1 MNKTMKK
8 ALSLVLMI
16 IMVLSSVPMTSFA
29 ANILC
34 VGGHKWGT
42 YTVTKAAT
50 CTTPGEKTA
59 VCERSGCSENDKQA
73 VAIDPSAHKPINM
86 PRNEATCDRIGNE
99 AGVICG
105 YCNIVISGYAT
116 IPAKNHKSTTLAAK
130 PATCTTDGNKAGTKC
145 EVCDITLTGGEVI
158 AKTGHKWELYS
169 KKPATCTTKGEQIDI
184 CMNCGIKSQAKELEA
199 SHSFG
204 AWQTTPATCSAAGK
218 MVRRCTIAGCNVTE
232 EKPIEK
238 LAHVVKT
245 VEATAPTCDKP
256 GRTAGKICEVCKE
269 EIEGAVEVPAKGH
282 TYVTVPGRAATC
294 TDRGTSDSRYCS
306 VCGYIDKEAVIIA
319 ALGHN
324 LVEDKANSKAA
335 TCTATGVEAKKCS
348 NTGCTYT
355 ETKVL
360 PITHE
365 ANWVVISNPT
375 CTTEGKK
382 RGRCTKCGKDE
393 TVIEPALGHVVNDPF
408 SWKTEKYATCTEAGK
423 KTAKCSRCNATVTE
437 TIAALGHKE
446 AIKAAAV
453 APTCSKEG
461 STESIHCTTCK
472 TVIVE
477 AKPIAKLAHTYTWV
491 VTTDPTC
498 SQPGIKEGTCSVCS
512 HKTKEPVDKIEHVK
526 EDIPAVAPTCTQ
538 AGATA
543 GKKCKVC
550 GSVTDPTTVVPALDH
565 DYSVDKEYIAPTC
578 TEPGK
583 DKGKC
588 SRCDAVKDDVVP
600 ATGHT
605 EEVIAGTA
613 PTCEEPGIKEGKK
626 CITCNQVIVEQET
639 VPALGHDLVLD
650 TEKSKPAT
658 CTEKG
663 YSYSKCSRCDEIEE
677 KDLEPIEH
685 KFGEWTDKIPA
696 SCEAQ
701 GEQERVCEICKTI
714 DVQTVPSLGGHVVA
728 TLPGSDPTCDVPG
741 KTAGSYCER
750 CETIFEEQLEIA
762 APGHVLSEQR
772 EIIKKA
778 TTTED
783 GEYAYRCS
791 VCDESVDAL
800 KIAKIDE
807 TSIKLSTAKYYY
819 NGKTKTPAVIIM
831 DTDGNQL
838 EKGTDFEVIYDTG
851 RKNPGKYNAQV
862 TLIGNYEGELNLTFS
877 INPVK
882 TAKVSYENK
891 GDHILITWDKVA
903 GATGYTVYIYKES
916 ENGTTRKAIKT
927 LTGTS
932 LKLTKDYNGKDLQLD
947 ESYRIGV
954 VSRTKTED
962 GTILKSKNPAFKV
975 VERKLQKP
983 TLTVTTASGKANLK
997 WTNIANET
1005 GYEVVYATS
1014 KDGTYKKLTTTKV
1027 NVVTFSKAFTK
1038 GSTVYFKVR
1047 AYKTVDGEKF
1057 YSNYSSVKS
1066 IKIK

>member
-8 ALSLVLMI
+8 ALALVLMM

-34 VGGHKWGT
+34 VAGHKWGS

-59 VCERSGCSENDKQA
+59 VCERSGCGETDKQA

-86 PRNEATCDRIGNE
+86 PKNEATCDKIGNE
-99 AGVICG
+99 AGVICA

-116 IPAKNHKSTTLAAK
+116 IPAKGHKSTALAAK
-130 PATCTTDGNKAGTKC
+130 AATCTTDGNKAGTKC
-145 EVCDITLTGGEVI
+145 ETCGITLTGGEVI
-158 AKTGHKWELYS
+158 EKTGHKWELYS
-169 KKPATCTTKGEQIDI
+169 KRPATCTTPGEQIDI
-184 CMNCGIKSQAKELEA
+184 CMNCGIKSEPKTIEA
-199 SHSFG
+199 THSFG

-218 MVRRCTIAGCNVTE
+218 SVRRCTIAGCNFTE
-232 EKPIEK
+232 EKIIEK
-238 LAHVVKT
+238 LPHVVKT
-245 VEATAPTCDKP
+245 IEATAPTCVKP
-256 GRTAGKICEVCKE
+256 GTTAGKICEVCKE
-269 EIEGAVEVPAKGH
+269 QIEGAVEVPAKGH
-282 TYVTVPGRAATC
+282 TFVTVAGKPATC
-294 TDRGTSDSRYCS
+294 TERGTSDSRYCS
-306 VCGYIDKEAVIIA
+306 VCGFIDKETVVIA

-324 LVEDKANSKAA
+324 MVEDAANSKPA

-348 NTGCTYT
+348 NAGCTYT
-355 ETKVL
+355 ETKVI

-365 ANWVVISNPT
+365 ANWVVVSNAT

-382 RGRCTKCGKDE
+382 RGRCFKCGSDE

-408 SWKTEKYATCTEAGK
+408 SWKTEKYATCTEEGK
-423 KTAKCSRCNATVTE
+423 RTAKCSRCNATVTE
-437 TIAALGHKE
+437 TTPALGHKE
-446 AIKAAAV
+446 AIKAVAV

-461 STESIHCTTCK
+461 STESIYCTTCK

-477 AKPIAKLAHTYTWV
+477 AKPIAKLEHTFTWK

-498 SQPGIKEGTCSVCS
+498 SQPGVKEGTCSVCS
-512 HKTKEPVDKIEHVK
+512 FTTKEPVEKVPHEK
-526 EDIPAVAPTCTQ
+526 EDIPAVPATCTE

-550 GSVTDPTTVVPALDH
+550 GSVTDPTTVIPALGH

-578 TEPGK
+578 TDPGK

-588 SRCDAVKDDVVP
+588 SRCDSVKDEVVP

-613 PTCEEPGIKEGKK
+613 PTCEEAGIKEGKK
-626 CITCNQVIVEQET
+626 CITCNVVLVEQES

-650 TEKSKPAT
+650 TEKSKAAT

-677 KDLEPIEH
+677 KELEVIEH
-685 KFGEWTDKIPA
+685 KYGEWTDKVPA
-696 SCEAQ
+696 TCEAQ
-701 GEQERVCEICKTI
+701 GEQERVCEICNTI

-728 TLPGSDPTCDVPG
+728 TLPGEEATCQKPG

-750 CETIFEEQLEIA
+750 CNTIFEAQNEIQQLPHDLGEAQI
-762 APGHVLSEQR
+762 V
-772 EIIKKA
+772 KKA

-783 GEYAYRCS
+783 GVYGYPCS
-791 VCDESVDAL
+791 LCGDTIDAQ
-800 KIAKIDE
+800 KIAKLDE
-807 TSIKLSTAKYYY
+807 ASIKLSTVKYYY
-819 NGKTKTPAVIIM
+819 NGKTRTPAVVIL
-831 DTDGNQL
+831 DTDGNPL
-838 EKGTDFEVIYDTG
+838 EKGTDFDVIYDTG

-862 TLIGNYEGELNLTFS
+862 TLKGNYEGEFNLGFT

-882 TAKVSYENK
+882 SAKVSYENK

-903 GATGYTVYIYKES
+903 GATGYTVYIYKDS

-932 LKLTKDYNGKDLQLD
+932 YKLTKDYNGKALAYG
-947 ESYRIGV
+947 ENYRIGI
-954 VSRTKTED
+954 VSRTKAED
-962 GTILKSKNPAFKV
+962 GTILKSKNPAFKT

-983 TLTVTTASGKANLK
+983 ALTVTTASGKATLK
-997 WTNIANET
+997 WTNIANES

-1014 KDGTYKKLTTTKV
+1014 KDGSYKKLTTTKA
-1027 NVVTFSKAFTK
+1027 NAVTYTKAFAK

-1047 AYKTVDGEKF
+1047 AYKTVSGETF